1 MLDQMPCQ
9 LPILSDSQSMPVLPL
24 PSDYLELVDA
34 SQIASA
40 SSAMQTQSKSTAIA
54 PVFAKIVNFLDG
66 RDWTR
71 DNYIKQSI
79 TDFKNADTPI
89 EEIQG
94 YLQFLEVRGHLETR
108 GAGRNGLEARKI

>member
-1 MLDQMPCQ
+1 MINCLT
-9 LPILSDSQSMPVLPL
+9 LSACLS
-24 PSDYLELVDA
+24 
-34 SQIASA
+34 
-40 SSAMQTQSKSTAIA
+40 AIA
-54 PVFAKIVNFLDG
+54 PVFAKIVTFLDG

-79 TDFKNADTPI
+79 ADFKNADTPI

-94 YLQFLEVRGHLETR
+94 YLQFLEVQGHLETR